1 MKNYFD
7 DPDSA
12 NSSLFIPHYQF
23 FKVLAEIQPLRGWRY
38 NPTLSADID
47 AYVSP
52 LFDVVSA
59 KQREALYRN
68 PLNSIHLS
76 VPRADDPA
84 VAALARLRKWQASG
98 VLRQD
103 ELPGIY
109 AYYQYFRLPG
119 SPREYCRKGFM
130 CHIRAYDWNEK
141 VVLRHENTLP
151 ASVNDR
157 TELLA
162 RTQLQSSATHGLYR
176 DEEFELETYLDE
188 AMQTPLAETEEDYQ
202 GARDILAVIQD
213 ATIIRR
219 FQAVLAARQVILADG
234 HHRYEGSLA
243 YRQAREL
250 AADGQATGRE
260 AWNYH
265 LMYLTNA
272 AADDLRILPT
282 HRLLLELPG
291 KLSDRELLDRLEPYF
306 TLRPIDDATD
316 LPEIIAGKP
325 WAFGLYLSGQAHKI
339 RLRPEVHAQLD
350 WDTTEAVKG
359 LDLTVLHYFVLQKC
373 LGIMGP
379 DAQRA
384 WTGVAY
390 VRNFTECL
398 QRVDRGEAR
407 AAFIVNEVSMAE
419 VEAVCHSGAVMPP
432 KSSFFYPK
440 TIGGFLFSS
449 IADDETGNVFLDYF
463 QSPLSV

>member
-1 MKNYFD
+1 
-7 DPDSA
+7 
-12 NSSLFIPHYQF
+12 
-23 FKVLAEIQPLRGWRY
+23 VRGWRY
-38 NPTLSADID
+38 SPALSAAID
-47 AYVSP
+47 DYVSP

-84 VAALARLRKWQASG
+84 AAALERLRHWQAEG

-119 SPREYCRKGFM
+119 STREYCRKGFM
-130 CHIRAYDWNEK
+130 CHIRAYDWDEN

-157 TELLA
+157 AELLA
-162 RTQLQSSATHGLYR
+162 RTQFQTSATHGLYR
-176 DEEFELETYLDE
+176 DEDFELETYLDE
-188 AMQTPLAETEEDYQ
+188 AMRSPLLETEEDYQ
-202 GARDILAVIQD
+202 GARDVLAVIQD
-213 ATIIRR
+213 ASIIRR
-219 FQAVLAARQVILADG
+219 FQQVLAARQVILADG

-243 YRQAREL
+243 YRQAREI
-250 AADGQATGRE
+250 AAEGHFTGQE
-260 AWNYH
+260 PWNYH

-282 HRLLLELPG
+282 HRLLLELPEN
-291 KLSDRELLDRLEPYF
+291 LSETELLARLEPYF
-306 TLRPIDDATD
+306 TVLPMADASN
-316 LPEIIAGKP
+316 LPEIIAGKR
-325 WAFGLYLSGQAHKI
+325 WAFGLYINGQAYKI
-339 RLRPEVHAQLD
+339 RLRPEVHPQLN
-350 WDTTEAVKG
+350 WTTTDQVKD
-359 LDLTVLHYFVLQKC
+359 LDLTVLHFFVLEKA
-373 LGIMGP
+373 LGIVGP
-379 DAQRA
+379 DAQRT
-384 WTGVAY
+384 WPGVAY

-407 AAFIVNEVSMAE
+407 AALIVNEVSMAE

-432 KSSFFYPK
+432 KSTFFYPK

-449 IADDETGNVFLDYF
+449 IADEGASNVFAEFFLN
-463 QSPLSV
+463 PPA

>member
-1 MKNYFD
+1 M
-7 DPDSA
+7 
-12 NSSLFIPHYQF
+12 
-23 FKVLAEIQPLRGWRY
+23 AEIQPLRGWRY
-38 NPTLSADID
+38 NPTLSTGID

-76 VPRADDPA
+76 VPRADDPGA
-84 VAALARLRKWQASG
+84 AALTRLREWQATG

-119 SPREYCRKGFM
+119 SAQEYCRKGFM
-130 CHIRAYDWNEK
+130 CHIRAYDWDDE

-151 ASVNDR
+151 GAVNDR
-157 TELLA
+157 AELLA
-162 RTQLQSSATHGLYR
+162 RTLLQSSATHGLFR
-176 DEEFELETYLDE
+176 DEDFELETYLDE

-202 GARDILAVIQD
+202 GARDVLAVIQD
-213 ATIIRR
+213 AAVIQR

-243 YRQAREL
+243 YRQAREM

-260 AWNYH
+260 PWNYH

-282 HRLLLELPG
+282 HRLLLDLPDN
-291 KLSDRELLDRLEPYF
+291 LLDDELLARLEPFF
-306 TLRPIDDATD
+306 TVRSVDDAND
-316 LPEIIAGKP
+316 LTEIIAGKS
-325 WAFGLYLSGQAHKI
+325 WAFGLYLGGQAYKI

-359 LDLTVLHYFVLQKC
+359 LDLTVLHYFVLEKC
-373 LGIMGP
+373 LGIAGP
-379 DAQRA
+379 DAQRT
-384 WTGVAY
+384 WPGVAY
-390 VRNFTECL
+390 VRSFPECL

-432 KSSFFYPK
+432 KSTFFYPK

-449 IADDETGNVFLDYF
+449 IADDEAGSVFLDYF
-463 QSPLSV
+463 QQPIFA

>member
-1 MKNYFD
+1 M
-7 DPDSA
+7 
-12 NSSLFIPHYQF
+12 
-23 FKVLAEIQPLRGWRY
+23 RGWRY
-38 NPTLSADID
+38 NATLSANID
-47 AYVSP
+47 DYVSP

-76 VPRADDPA
+76 VPKGDDPTE
-84 VAALARLRKWQASG
+84 AALLRLREWQASG

-109 AYYQYFRLPG
+109 AYYQYFQLPG
-119 SPREYCRKGFM
+119 SPRQYCRKGFM
-130 CHIRAYDWNEK
+130 CHIRAYDWDEN

-162 RTQLQSSATHGLYR
+162 RTQFQTSATHGLYR
-176 DEEFELETYLDE
+176 DEDFELERYLDE
-188 AMQTPLAETEEDYQ
+188 AMRSPLLETEEDYQ
-202 GARDILAVIQD
+202 GARDVLAVIQD
-213 ATIIRR
+213 AAIIRR
-219 FQAVLAARQVILADG
+219 FQEVLARREVILADG

-250 AADGQATGRE
+250 AADGHATGRE
-260 AWNYH
+260 PWNYH

-282 HRLLLELPG
+282 HRLLLDLPG
-291 KLSDRELLDRLEPYF
+291 NPSADELLARLAPYF
-306 TLRPIDDATD
+306 TVLPKDDASD
-316 LPEIIAGKP
+316 LPEIIAGKK
-325 WAFGLYLSGQAHKI
+325 WAFGLYVDGQAFKI
-339 RLRPEVHAQLD
+339 RLRPEAHAQLS
-350 WDTTEAVKG
+350 WDTTEEVKA
-359 LDLTVLHYFVLQKC
+359 LDLTVLHFFVLEKV
-373 LGIMGP
+373 LGIVGP

-384 WTGVAY
+384 WPGVSY
-390 VRNFTECL
+390 VRNFTECV

-407 AAFIVNEVSMAE
+407 AAFVVNEVTMAE

-432 KSSFFYPK
+432 KSTFFYPK

-449 IADDETGNVFLDYF
+449 IADEEAGNAFAEHF
-463 QSPLSV
+463 QANPA

>member
-1 MKNYFD
+1 M
-7 DPDSA
+7 
-12 NSSLFIPHYQF
+12 
-23 FKVLAEIQPLRGWRY
+23 AEIQPLRGWRY
-38 NPTLSADID
+38 NPTLSTNID

-76 VPRADDPA
+76 VPRAEDPG
-84 VAALARLRKWQASG
+84 AAAHTRLRAWQADG

-119 SPREYCRKGFM
+119 SAHAYCRKGFM
-130 CHIRAYDWNEK
+130 CHIRAYDWDED
-141 VVLRHENTLP
+141 VVLRHEDTLP

-157 TELLA
+157 AALLA
-162 RTQLQSSATHGLYR
+162 RTQFQTSATHGLYR
-176 DEEFELETYLDE
+176 DEDFELETYLDE
-188 AMQTPLAETEEDYQ
+188 AMLTPLYETEEDYQ
-202 GARDILAVIQD
+202 GARDVLAVIQD
-213 ATIIRR
+213 AAIIRR
-219 FQAVLAARQVILADG
+219 FQAVLGGRQVILADG
-234 HHRYEGSLA
+234 HHRYEGSLRYRHA
-243 YRQAREL
+243 RQA
-250 AADGQATGRE
+250 ASPAATGQE
-260 AWNYH
+260 PWHYH

-291 KLSDRELLDRLEPYF
+291 DVSDAELLIRLESYF
-306 TLRPIDDATD
+306 TVLPKDDATD

-325 WAFGLYLSGQAHKI
+325 WAFGLYLGGQAYKI
-339 RLRPEVHAQLD
+339 RLRPEAHSQLS
-350 WDTTEAVKG
+350 WDTTDEVKN
-359 LDLTVLHYFVLQKC
+359 LDLTVLHFFVLEKA
-373 LGIMGP
+373 LGIVGP

-384 WTGVAY
+384 WPGVAY
-390 VRNFTECL
+390 VRNFAECL

-407 AAFIVNEVSMAE
+407 AAFVVNEVSMAE

-432 KSSFFYPK
+432 KSTFFYPK
-440 TIGGFLFSS
+440 TIAGFLFSS
-449 IADDETGNVFLDYF
+449 IADEEAGNVFAEYF
-463 QSPLSV
+463 QASPS

>member
-1 MKNYFD
+1 
-7 DPDSA
+7 
-12 NSSLFIPHYQF
+12 
-23 FKVLAEIQPLRGWRY
+23 LAEIQPLRGWRY
-38 NPTLSADID
+38 NPTLSANID
-47 AYVSP
+47 EYVSP

-84 VAALARLRKWQASG
+84 AAALARLREWQVSG

-119 SPREYCRKGFM
+119 STREYCRKGFM
-130 CHIRAYDWNEK
+130 CHIWAYDWNEN

-151 ASVNDR
+151 ASVSDR

-162 RTQLQSSATHGLYR
+162 RTQFQTSATHGLYR
-176 DEEFELETYLDE
+176 DENFELETYLDE
-188 AMQTPLAETEEDYQ
+188 AMRTPLVETEEDYQ
-202 GARDILAVIQD
+202 GARDVLAVIQD
-213 ATIIRR
+213 AVVIRQ
-219 FQAVLAARQVILADG
+219 FQAVLMARQVILADG

-243 YRQAREL
+243 YRHARQA
-250 AADGQATGRE
+250 ATPAITGRE
-260 AWNYH
+260 PWNYH

-272 AADDLRILPT
+272 AANDLRILPT
-282 HRLLLELPG
+282 HRLLLELPNEI
-291 KLSDRELLDRLEPYF
+291 SDAGLLAGLEPYF
-306 TLRPIDDATD
+306 TVLPKDDATD

-325 WAFGLYLSGQAHKI
+325 WAFGLYLGGQAYKI
-339 RLRPEVHAQLD
+339 RLRPEVHHLLN
-350 WDTTEAVKG
+350 WDTTEEVKA
-359 LDLTVLHYFVLQKC
+359 LDLTVLHFFVLEKV
-373 LGIMGP
+373 LGLVGA

-384 WTGVAY
+384 WPGVAY
-390 VRNFTECL
+390 VRNFHECL

-407 AAFIVNEVSMAE
+407 AALIVNEVSMAE

-432 KSSFFYPK
+432 KSTFFYPK

-449 IADDETGNVFLDYF
+449 VADEEAGNLFADYF
-463 QSPLSV
+463 QETPA

>member
-1 MKNYFD
+1 M
-7 DPDSA
+7 
-12 NSSLFIPHYQF
+12 
-23 FKVLAEIQPLRGWRY
+23 RGWRY
-38 NPTLSADID
+38 APALSADID

-84 VAALARLRKWQASG
+84 AAALVRLREWQASG

-103 ELPGIY
+103 ELPGLY

-119 SPREYCRKGFM
+119 SSREYCRKGFM
-130 CHIRAYDWNEK
+130 CHIRAYEWAENI
-141 VVLRHENTLP
+141 VLRHENTLP

-157 TELLA
+157 AELLA
-162 RTQLQSSATHGLYR
+162 RTQFQTSATHGLYR
-176 DEEFELETYLDE
+176 DESFELEAYLDE
-188 AMQTPLAETEEDYQ
+188 AMRAPLYETVEDYQ
-202 GARDILAVIQD
+202 GARDVLAVIQD
-213 ATIIRR
+213 AAVIRR

-234 HHRYEGSLA
+234 HHRYEGSLTYRHA
-243 YRQAREL
+243 RQA
-250 AADGQATGRE
+250 AAPAATGRE
-260 AWNYH
+260 PWNYH

-282 HRLLLELPG
+282 HRLLLELPNQ
-291 KLSDRELLDRLEPYF
+291 LSEADLLDRLAPYF
-306 TLRPIDDATD
+306 NVLVKDNATD

-325 WAFGLYLSGQAHKI
+325 WALGLYLGGQAYKL
-339 RLRPEVHAQLD
+339 RLRPEVHPLLD
-350 WDTTEAVKG
+350 WDTTPEVKA
-359 LDLTVLHYFVLQKC
+359 LDLTVLHFFVLEKA
-373 LGIMGP
+373 LGIVGP
-379 DAQRA
+379 DAQRV
-384 WTGVAY
+384 WPGVAY
-390 VRNFTECL
+390 VRNFAECL

-432 KSSFFYPK
+432 KSTFFYPK

-449 IADDETGNVFLDYF
+449 VADDEAGNLFAEHFHSLPRP
-463 QSPLSV
+463 S